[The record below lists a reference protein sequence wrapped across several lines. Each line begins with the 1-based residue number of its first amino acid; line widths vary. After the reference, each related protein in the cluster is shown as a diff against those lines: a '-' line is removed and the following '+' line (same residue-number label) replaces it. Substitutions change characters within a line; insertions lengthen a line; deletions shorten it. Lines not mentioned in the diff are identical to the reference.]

1 MTRDPGTTALD
12 YVTSLELP
20 AVPAQLE
27 GAVDDSTGSAF
38 QTAKNQA
45 SVVGSELISF
55 VKGVTPESRQA
66 IANSA
71 LLAQLAANK
80 SVPPNGDI
88 YRWYDRYFDVLGNIG
103 WVIQDRGF
111 TTYKAS
117 GNGFEAHEAILDVAA
132 SLLSPGATTAVILTE
147 TIKALRSLKEA
158 NSPLITLFDRQS
170 QHAQAARFQVSLV
183 QDSADK
189 DFMVALLA
197 FGLEANTKVTQVLF
211 FRFRSSD
218 ATLKHMSGKVTI
230 TPEIM
235 ARVAPAIDAKV
246 AAFQTSFVRTLDLPD
261 V

>member
-1 MTRDPGTTALD
+1 MTKDPGASALD
-12 YVTSLELP
+12 FVSTLELP
-20 AVPAQLE
+20 AAPAPLE
-27 GAVDDSTGSAF
+27 GPVEDSTGAAF

-55 VKGVTPESRQA
+55 VKGVTPETRQA

-80 SVPPNGDI
+80 AVPSNGDI
-88 YRWYDRYFDVLGNIG
+88 YRWYDRYFDVLGKIG
-103 WVIQDRGF
+103 WIVQDRGF
-111 TTYKAS
+111 TTYKAT

-132 SLLSPGATTAVILTE
+132 SLLGPAATSAVILNE
-147 TIKALRSLKEA
+147 TIKALRSLKDA
-158 NSPLITLFDRQS
+158 NSPLITVFDRQS

-183 QDSADK
+183 QDNADK
-189 DFMVALLA
+189 DFLVALLA

-211 FRFRSSD
+211 FRYRSSD
-218 ATLKHMSGKVTI
+218 AILKHMSGKVTI

-235 ARVAPAIDAKV
+235 ARVAPAIEAKV